1 MFKISK
7 GLNIILIVIALGA
20 IYYFSQ
26 DFLSPAWNIPLIIL
40 LLVLGA
46 ASIISIIKKE
56 EPENY

>member
-20 IYYFSQ
+20 IYYFAQS
-26 DFLSPAWNIPLIIL
+26 FLSESWNIPLIIL

-56 EPENY
+56 EPEN

>member
-7 GLNIILIVIALGA
+7 GLNIILIVIALGM
-20 IYYFSQ
+20 IYYFAQ
-26 DFLSPAWNIPLIIL
+26 DFLSPSWNIPLVIL

-56 EPENY
+56 EPDN

>member
-20 IYYFSQ
+20 IYYFAQS
-26 DFLSPAWNIPLIIL
+26 FLGASWNIPLIIL

-56 EPENY
+56 EPED